1 MKLTAQEQ
9 IENAQ
14 DWVGASDGLTHDEVV
29 DREALKEQFQYTIAD
44 DEDIE
49 AIAQEIEKICQER
62 F

>member
-1 MKLTAQEQ
+1 MKLTGQG
-9 IENAQ
+9 IKENAQ
-14 DWVGASDGLTHDEVV
+14 DWVGASDGLTHDGKV

-49 AIAQEIEKICQER
+49 AIAQEIEQICKER